1 MELVKTTD
9 FKNIYN
15 DMLSQFPPEEL
26 KSFEN
31 FQKITGK
38 NYCAYDVVNN
48 GTPVGYVI
56 LFESRDFIFIDYV
69 AIFKEFHSNGFGGM
83 VLETLKEKFAAKK
96 GCFLEVEKPDV
107 REPNTLR
114 RIKFYQK
121 HGAGKL
127 GVNYLYPNENGAL
140 PMDLYYIMYSGQ
152 PVNQEIKNFITELFQ
167 NVHADIVHYENVLE
181 QIFPNY

>member
-26 KSFEN
+26 KSFEK
-31 FQKITGK
+31 FQKIFGK
-38 NYCAYDVVNN
+38 NYCAYDVVNG

-96 GCFLEVEKPDV
+96 GCFLEVEKPDEQ
-107 REPNTLR
+107 EPNTLR

-140 PMDLYYIMYSGQ
+140 PMDLYYIPYGSLPEDM
-152 PVNQEIKNFITELFQ
+152 EIKEFITELFR
-167 NVHADIVHYENVLE
+167 IVHFDIAHASALLERIFEN
-181 QIFPNY
+181 

>member
-31 FQKITGK
+31 FQKIFGK
-38 NYCAYDVVNN
+38 NYCAYDVVNG

-69 AIFKEFHSNGFGGM
+69 AVFKEFHSKGLGGKI
-83 VLETLKEKFAAKK
+83 LETLKDKFNSKK
-96 GCFLEVEKPDV
+96 GCFLEVEKPD
-107 REPNTLR
+107 ENSPNTLR

-121 HGAGKL
+121 HDAEKL
-127 GVNYLYPNENGAL
+127 AVNYLYPNENGFL
-140 PMDLYYIMYSGQ
+140 PMDLYYIKYNASAEY
-152 PVNQEIKNFITELFQ
+152 QEMKDFFENLFE
-167 NVHADIVHYENVLE
+167 IVHGDLAHSKEILRK
-181 QIFPNY
+181 IFN